1 MTAQEH
7 NRLISIFFHIQGGL
21 QVLAG
26 ILMVLIY
33 IGAGGFFMAAAS
45 REDEQ
50 FIGGLLIVV
59 GIVVAVIVFAFAILD
74 FYAAFKIGKTQRIG
88 RTLGI
93 VLGILSLFSF
103 PIGTA
108 LGVYALWFFFGD
120 MGKTLYNVDGS
131 GTGPQYAP
139 PPPANSWQS

>member
-120 MGKTLYNVDGS
+120 MGKALYNVDGS

-139 PPPANSWQS
+139 PPPPNSWQS

>member
-59 GIVVAVIVFAFAILD
+59 GIVVAVIVFAFALLD
-74 FYAAFKIGKTQRIG
+74 FYAAFKIGKTQKIG

-93 VLGILSLFSF
+93 VLGILSIFSF

-120 MGKTLYNVDGS
+120 MGKALYNVDGGS
-131 GTGPQYAP
+131 GPHYSP
-139 PPPANSWQS
+139 PPPPNSWQS